1 MSEIKF
7 WRAVGSLLAL
17 GLVIAF
23 IIAVWRV
30 LVPFLLGFAVAYLV
44 SPLVDR
50 FVAIGLRR
58 DRTVLV
64 LYLLLL
70 GATVG
75 VAAVV
80 VPSFYREAQALADE
94 IPKYTAAL
102 DQAIEHLNDLGRR
115 SLRPLLGPHAA
126 SFSLPF
132 RTEQFVE
139 SLVKSL
145 PGNLLDF
152 AYTGVWIFIIPFV
165 SFFALSQSQ
174 RWIDALF
181 AWVPAQKVESLLG
194 FLAEINAALGGYIRG
209 QALDAIC
216 VGLLTMGGLALL
228 GFSGAVMVGCLT
240 GFLNLVPLMAPLV
253 GGSIALFAGYFQ
265 GLSFPTLLGIFL
277 LFAVIRLLDD
287 FVLTPFLVGGS
298 VRLHPVAV
306 LFAILA
312 GFHVGG
318 FLGLVFAV
326 PMAAIVKVIAVA
338 ALGEG
343 RKTFV
348 VEDRHLT

>member
-1 MSEIKF
+1 MSEAKF

-23 IIAVWRV
+23 VVAVWRV
-30 LVPFLLGFAVAYLV
+30 LVFFLLGFAVAYLV

-50 FVAIGLRR
+50 FVSMGLRR
-58 DRTVLV
+58 DRTVVV

-70 GATVG
+70 AATVG
-75 VAAVV
+75 VGSIV
-80 VPSFYREAQALADE
+80 VPSFYREAHALADE

-102 DQAIEHLNDLGRR
+102 DQAVERLNHLGRE
-115 SLRPLLGPHAA
+115 SLRQVLGPHAA

-139 SLVKSL
+139 SLVKSM
-145 PGNLLDF
+145 PENLLEI
-152 AYTGVWIFIIPFV
+152 AYTGAWILIIPFV
-165 SFFALSQSQ
+165 SFFALSQS
-174 RWIDALF
+174 RGWIDALF

-194 FLAEINAALGGYIRG
+194 ILAEINAALGGYVRG

-216 VGLLTMGGLALL
+216 VGLLTMCGLALL
-228 GFSGAVMVGCLT
+228 GFNGAVMVGCLT
-240 GFLNLVPLMAPLV
+240 GILNLVPFMAPLV

-265 GLSFPTLLGIFL
+265 GLSFPVLAGIFL
-277 LFAVIRLLDD
+277 LFAVVRLIDD

-306 LFAILA
+306 LFAVLA
-312 GFHVGG
+312 GYQVAG

-326 PMAAIVKVIAVA
+326 PVAAIVKVIAVTA
-338 ALGEG
+338 FSDHRETL
-343 RKTFV
+343 V
-348 VEDRHLT
+348 VENRPLI

>member
-1 MSEIKF
+1 MSEIRF

-23 IIAVWRV
+23 IIAVWQV

-50 FVAIGLRR
+50 FVAVGLRR

-64 LYLLLL
+64 LYVFLL
-70 GATVG
+70 GATAGVG
-75 VAAVV
+75 SVV
-80 VPSFYREAQALADE
+80 VPSFYREAYALADD

-102 DQAIEHLNDLGRR
+102 DQAVERLNDLGRE
-115 SLRPLLGPHAA
+115 SLRHVLGPRAE

-132 RTEQFVE
+132 RSEQFLE

-145 PGNLLDF
+145 SGNLLQF
-152 AYTGVWIFIIPFV
+152 LSAGVWIFVIPFV

-181 AWVPAQKVESLLG
+181 AWVPAQKVEGLLG
-194 FLAEINAALGGYIRG
+194 FLAEINAALGGYVRG

-228 GFSGAVMVGCLT
+228 GFDGAVIVGGLT
-240 GFLNLVPLMAPLV
+240 GFLNLVPFMAPLV
-253 GGSIALFAGYFQ
+253 GGSIALLAGYFQ
-265 GLSFPTLLGIFL
+265 GLSFPVLVGIFL
-277 LFAVIRLLDD
+277 LFALVRLLDD
-287 FVLTPFLVGGS
+287 FVLTPFVVGSS

-306 LFAILA
+306 LFAVLA
-312 GFHVGG
+312 GFHVAG

-326 PMAAIVKVIAVA
+326 PIAAIVKVIAA
-338 ALGEG
+338 TALGDRRE
-343 RKTFV
+343 TLV
-348 VEDRHLT
+348 VADRQLI

>member
-17 GLVIAF
+17 GLIIAF

-58 DRTVLV
+58 DRTVVV

-70 GATVG
+70 GATAG
-75 VAAVV
+75 VASVV
-80 VPSFYREAQALADE
+80 VPSFYREAHELADE

-102 DQAIEHLNDLGRR
+102 DQVIEHLNDWGRK
-115 SLRPLLGPHAA
+115 SLRPVLGPHAA

-145 PGNLLDF
+145 PGNLLEF

-181 AWVPAQKVESLLG
+181 AWVPAEKVESLLG
-194 FLAEINAALGGYIRG
+194 FLAEIDAALGGYIRG

-240 GFLNLVPLMAPLV
+240 GFLNLVPFMAPLV

-265 GLSFPTLLGIFL
+265 GLSFPTLVGIFL
-277 LFAVIRLLDD
+277 LFALIRLLDD

-306 LFAILA
+306 LFAVLA

-326 PMAAIVKVIAVA
+326 PMAAIVKVIAA
-338 ALGEG
+338 TALSDG
-343 RKTFV
+343 REMFV
-348 VEDRHLT
+348 LEDRPLI

>member
-1 MSEIKF
+1 VSEIKF

-17 GLVIAF
+17 GLLIAF

-50 FVAIGLRR
+50 FVAMGLRR

-64 LYLLLL
+64 LYLVLL
-70 GATVG
+70 GATAGVG
-75 VAAVV
+75 SIV
-80 VPSFYREAQALADE
+80 VPSFFREAHALADD

-102 DQAIEHLNDLGRR
+102 DQAVERLNDLGRE
-115 SLRPLLGPHAA
+115 SLRHVLGQHAA

-145 PGNLLDF
+145 PGNLLEF
-152 AYTGVWIFIIPFV
+152 AYTGAWILIVPFV
-165 SFFALSQSQ
+165 SFFALSQS
-174 RWIDALF
+174 RTWIDALF

-194 FLAEINAALGGYIRG
+194 FLAEINAALGGYVRG

-228 GFSGAVMVGCLT
+228 GFNGAVMVGGLT
-240 GFLNLVPLMAPLV
+240 GILNLVPFMAPLV

-265 GLSFPTLLGIFL
+265 GLSFPVLAGIFL
-277 LFAVIRLLDD
+277 LFAIVRLIDD

-312 GFHVGG
+312 GYHVAG

-326 PMAAIVKVIAVA
+326 PIAAIVKVIVVT
-338 ALGEG
+338 ALGDHRE
-343 RKTFV
+343 TLI
-348 VEDRHLT
+348 VEERQLI